1 MISMNKKYTF
11 HGEEVEILTVSRPSK
26 DFPVVV
32 MARDGALICVTNDGF
47 TYTSRD
53 SSQLIEVKPTKWINV
68 YLDGTYSY
76 PHNTK
81 EEADRYAES
90 SRIACIAFKEGDGLD
105 DTEVKPPKWMNVSS
119 EGRSWVYG
127 TREEA
132 DRCAA
137 SDRIACIELK
147 EREGI

>member
-1 MISMNKKYTF
+1 MNVDTGCLSTF
-11 HGEEVEILTVSRPSK
+11 
-26 DFPVVV
+26 
-32 MARDGALICVTNDGF
+32 TNDGF
-47 TYTSRD
+47 KSTARN

-105 DTEVKPPKWMNVSS
+105 DTEVKPPKWMNVSL